1 MRRLA
6 FVLVLALAAPL
17 GGCGKSGDQ
26 EATAGG
32 PTVTAETIATNDVT
46 AIDAVTGEAANIA
59 ADVVL
64 DSNLLA
70 EANGSANASG
80 PSNRTRRPAESR
92 APERPE
98 GTPADSNT
106 VEPAPEPQSNSA
118 E

>member
-1 MRRLA
+1 MRR

-17 GGCGKSGDQ
+17 VACGKSDDQ
-26 EATAGG
+26 EGTAGG
-32 PTVTAETIATNDVT
+32 PAVTAETIATNDVT

-64 DSNLLA
+64 DANLLA
-70 EANGSANASG
+70 EANGSANVSG
-80 PSNRTRRPAESR
+80 NAARPRRPAASS

-98 GTPADSNT
+98 GTPPAANDT
-106 VEPAPEPQSNSA
+106 EPAPEPQSNSA